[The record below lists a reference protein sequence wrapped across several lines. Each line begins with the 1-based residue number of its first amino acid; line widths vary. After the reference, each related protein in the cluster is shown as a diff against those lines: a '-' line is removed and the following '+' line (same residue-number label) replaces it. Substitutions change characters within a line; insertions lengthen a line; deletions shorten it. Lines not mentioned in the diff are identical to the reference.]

1 VHPDIAEL
9 EAAVRHVQQAIA
21 IDPELAEAHA
31 ALAFFLSSA
40 DRPADA
46 AAAGRRA
53 VALEPGTWRHLF
65 RLGIAVWGEE
75 RLTCL
80 GSVVA
85 QFPRLAYAHMG
96 MAMVHVA
103 RGFLAEAEEVL
114 RAGLS
119 SADVESAGQERFPAS
134 GLHWL
139 VGLIRMAVGD
149 PAGARAA
156 FQRELNRQGSRLFA
170 DEYAMAA
177 CEGLGYLHL
186 TEGDAGG
193 AIAMFTRA
201 LERVPGHAR
210 SLCGLAAAY
219 AAANMKD
226 EARQTTA
233 RAQQTIDQLRQAKRL
248 SEAAIAAASL
258 EVRAG
263 RQVQAATTLRQMLA
277 DAVPGPAGWT
287 IPVEPAFAP
296 LRGRDDFH
304 RVLRTLADRAM

>member
-1 VHPDIAEL
+1 V
-9 EAAVRHVQQAIA
+9 EA
-21 IDPELAEAHA
+21 
-31 ALAFFLSSA
+31 
-40 DRPADA
+40 
-46 AAAGRRA
+46 
-53 VALEPGTWRHLF
+53 PG
-65 RLGIAVWGEE
+65 
-75 RLTCL
+75 
-80 GSVVA
+80 
-85 QFPRLAYAHMG
+85 P
-96 MAMVHVA
+96 
-103 RGFLAEAEEVL
+103 
-114 RAGLS
+114 
-119 SADVESAGQERFPAS
+119 ERFPAS

-139 VGLIRMAVGD
+139 AGLIRMAMGD

-186 TEGDAGG
+186 IEGDAGG